1 MAQDIILASGSAARA
16 LLLRNAGVA
25 FTVQP
30 ARVDEAAIR
39 DGMTHDGAGP
49 REVAEALA
57 EFKARRVAE
66 SRPDALVIGADQVL
80 ALGDRVLAKPETR
93 DEARTQLLR
102 LRGRPHRLLSAV
114 AVFDEGAP
122 LWRHVGVATL
132 TMRPFSDTYLDEY
145 LDRNWNSVR
154 DSVGG
159 YKLEEEGVRLFNAI
173 DGDFFTVLGLPLLPL
188 LTFLTTR
195 GVLAR

>member
-1 MAQDIILASGSAARA
+1 MAQDIILASASSARA
-16 LLLRNAGVA
+16 ALLRNAGVI
-25 FTVQP
+25 FTAQP
-30 ARVDEAAIR
+30 AQVDEAAIR
-39 DGMTHDGAGP
+39 AAMESEGAEP
-49 REVAEALA
+49 REVAETLA
-57 EFKARRVAE
+57 EFKARKLAE
-66 SRPDALVIGADQVL
+66 RRPDALVIGADQVL
-80 ALGDRVLAKPETR
+80 ALGDTVLGKPETK
-93 DEARTQLLR
+93 DAARAQLLR
-102 LRGRPHRLLSAV
+102 LRGRPHRLMSALV
-114 AVFDEGAP
+114 VFDDGAP

-132 TMRPFSDTYLDEY
+132 TMRPFSDSYLDDY

-159 YKLEEEGVRLFNAI
+159 YKLEEEGVRLFTAI